1 MDWLRQHLPDWMT
14 LSVLIVGLTI
24 LSIWIVLPI
33 REFQGIARRLREE
46 RAAAR
51 AKRAQQTGG
60 RQ

>member
-1 MDWLRQHLPDWMT
+1 MT
-14 LSVLIVGLTI
+14 WSVEIVGLVI

-51 AKRAQQTGG
+51 GTKAKRQTGS
-60 RQ
+60 RA